1 MPDVNPDVNIAIVGM
16 GTVGGATIRILDEN
30 AAELEWKLGFKLHL
44 RAAASL
50 EVQERQEVDVPTGR
64 RLLTRDWREA
74 VEHPE
79 VDIVVEVVGGTTV
92 AYEVQN
98 TALRLGRPVVTAN
111 KELIGLRGAELAQL
125 ATESGASLHF
135 EASAGG
141 GIPVL
146 NALREGIAGDS
157 VEAVYGI
164 LNGTCNFILTEIERT
179 GAPFAGILAEAQR
192 LGYAEAKPEADMEGY
207 DARSKLSIVAS
218 LCFGIRVAP
227 EAIYRE
233 GITRITPTDFAYAHR
248 LGYTIRLLAAGARNS
263 GGVSLYVRP
272 VLVPQT
278 AMLAKVQGSYNAI
291 WVKGK
296 YGEDTLYYGRGAG
309 APTGVAV
316 VSDIMSAARDLHS
329 GCSGRAPAFA
339 YQALQDATSVGID
352 ANRSPYFL
360 RFLVRDEVG
369 IIARLANIIAGES
382 INIDAV
388 FEEPNQDPDNLA
400 FVISV
405 KPTTEASIRAA
416 VARMEGLTFLREA
429 PLVLPMEN
437 ILAG

>member
-1 MPDVNPDVNIAIVGM
+1 MRDVNIAIVGM

-30 AAELEWKLGFKLHL
+30 AAELERKLGFKLHL

-50 EVQERQEVDVPTGR
+50 EVEKREEVDAPTGR

-79 VDIVVEVVGGTTV
+79 VDIVVEVIGGTTI
-92 AYEVQN
+92 AYEVQA
-98 TALRLGRPVVTAN
+98 TALGRGRPVVTAN
-111 KELIGLRGAELAQL
+111 KALLGLRGAELAQL
-125 ATESGASLHF
+125 ARDNKTSLHL

-141 GIPVL
+141 GIPIL
-146 NALREGIAGDS
+146 NALREGIAADRI
-157 VEAVYGI
+157 EAIYGI
-164 LNGTCNFILTEIERT
+164 LNGTCNFILTEIEKT
-179 GAPFAGILAEAQR
+179 GAPFADILAEAQR
-192 LGYAEAKPEADMEGY
+192 RGYAEANPEADVEGY
-207 DARSKLSIVAS
+207 DARSKLSIVANF
-218 LCFGIRVAP
+218 CFGVRVATD
-227 EAIYRE
+227 AIFRQ
-233 GITRITPTDFAYAHR
+233 GITRITPTDFAYARR
-248 LGYTIRLLAAGARNS
+248 LGYTIRLIAAGARN
-263 GGVSLYVRP
+263 GDGLSLYVRP

-309 APTGVAV
+309 TPTGVAV
-316 VSDIMSAARDLHS
+316 VSDIMSAARDLRHGS
-329 GCSGRAPAFA
+329 SLRAPAFGYWA
-339 YQALQDATSVGID
+339 PEEITRVGVE
-352 ANRSPYFL
+352 AGQTPYFL
-360 RFLVRDEVG
+360 RFLVKDEVG
-369 IIARLANIIAGES
+369 IIARLANIIAEER

-388 FEEPNQDPDNLA
+388 FEEPNQDADSLA

-405 KPTTEASIRAA
+405 KPTTETAVSAA
-416 VARMEGLTFLREA
+416 LARMEKLSFLREP

>member
-1 MPDVNPDVNIAIVGM
+1 MRDVNIAIVGM

-30 AAELEWKLGFKLHL
+30 AAELERKLGFKLHL

-50 EVQERQEVDVPTGR
+50 EVEKREEVATPTGK

-79 VDIVVEVVGGTTV
+79 VDVVVEVVGGTTI
-92 AYEVQN
+92 AYEVQT
-98 TALRLGRPVVTAN
+98 TALGLGRPVVTAN
-111 KELIGLRGAELAQL
+111 KELLGRRGAELAQL
-125 ATESGASLHF
+125 ARDNNTSLHL
-135 EASAGG
+135 EASVGG

-146 NALREGIAGDS
+146 NALREGIAADRI
-157 VEAVYGI
+157 EAVYGI
-164 LNGTCNFILTEIERT
+164 LNGTCNFILTEIEAT
-179 GAPFAGILAEAQR
+179 GAPFADVLAEAQR
-192 LGYAEAKPEADMEGY
+192 RGYAEAKPEADVEGY
-207 DARSKLSIVAS
+207 DARSKLSIVANF
-218 LCFGIRVAP
+218 CFGVRVP
-227 EAIYRE
+227 TDAIFCQ

-248 LGYTIRLLAAGARNS
+248 LGYTIRLIAAGVRN
-263 GGVSLYVRP
+263 GDALSLYVRP
-272 VLVPQT
+272 VLVPQA

-291 WVKGK
+291 WVKGQ

-309 APTGVAV
+309 KPTGVAV
-316 VSDIMSAARDLHS
+316 VSDIMNAARDLRHGS
-329 GCSGRAPAFA
+329 SLRAPAFGYLA
-339 YQALQDATSVGID
+339 PREVAEVGVE
-352 ANRSPYFL
+352 AGQSPYFL

-369 IIARLANIIAGES
+369 IIARLANIVADEN

-388 FEEPNQDPDNLA
+388 FEEPNQDAGNLA

-405 KPTTEASIRAA
+405 KPTTETAVRAA
-416 VARMEGLTFLREA
+416 LARMEKLTFLREP